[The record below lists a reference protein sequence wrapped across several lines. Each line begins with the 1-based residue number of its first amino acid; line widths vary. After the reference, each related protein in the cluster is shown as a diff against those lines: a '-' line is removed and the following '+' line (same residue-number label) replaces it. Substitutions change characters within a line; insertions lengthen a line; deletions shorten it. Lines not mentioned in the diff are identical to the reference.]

1 MMNQTNTNEEMKES
15 SKMRRVDVAVK
26 LLFVIALAVIYFFW
40 KCEYDPLV
48 TVLGLIILA
57 GASVLTYMQFHKI
70 DELAQSMN
78 SGDRMS

>member
-1 MMNQTNTNEEMKES
+1 MMNETNTNEGTKES

-57 GASVLTYMQFHKI
+57 GARVLTYMQFHKI

>member
-1 MMNQTNTNEEMKES
+1 MNETNTNEGTKGS

-78 SGDRMS
+78 AGDRMS

>member
-1 MMNQTNTNEEMKES
+1 MMNETNTNEGMKES

>member
-1 MMNQTNTNEEMKES
+1 MNETNTNEGMKES

>member
-1 MMNQTNTNEEMKES
+1 MNETNTNEGTKES

>member
-1 MMNQTNTNEEMKES
+1 MNETNTNEGTKES

-70 DELAQSMN
+70 DELAQSTN

>member
-1 MMNQTNTNEEMKES
+1 MMNETNTNEGTKES

-78 SGDRMS
+78 AGDRMS

>member
-1 MMNQTNTNEEMKES
+1 MMNETNTNEGKKES

-57 GASVLTYMQFHKI
+57 GASVLTYMQFQKI

>member
-1 MMNQTNTNEEMKES
+1 MMNETNTNEGTKES

>member
-1 MMNQTNTNEEMKES
+1 MNETNTNEGMKES

-70 DELAQSMN
+70 EELSQSMN
-78 SGDRMS
+78 SGNRMS

>member
-1 MMNQTNTNEEMKES
+1 MMNETNTNEGTKES

-70 DELAQSMN
+70 DELAQSTN

>member
-1 MMNQTNTNEEMKES
+1 MNETNTNEGKKES

>member
-1 MMNQTNTNEEMKES
+1 MMNETNTNEGMKES

-48 TVLGLIILA
+48 TVLGLIILT

-70 DELAQSMN
+70 EELAQSMN